1 MQPLREQLLKV
12 KASLAGCESLSVAS
26 TDGLI
31 LATTIQHAR
40 EGELLAAVT
49 SLLLTS
55 CAKGLAPYQAGE
67 CRALD
72 YRGDRQVLLVRLDGV
87 LAYLVCVLH
96 PGATA
101 MGLDD
106 PALRA
111 VTTTIPGTLHGDAP
125 HRAPRFFLERD
136 DRCRIPVKHG
146 GVLVGADPDQCDVV
160 VGSERVSPR
169 HLLVE
174 LVGEGVLATDLDT
187 EHGTRVNGRRLRG
200 QNVELKPGDR
210 ISLPGAKGFT
220 LVAVSEDGKTRGSKP
235 KKAAGKG
242 SAARKRARAKS

>member
-12 KASLAGCESLSVAS
+12 KASLDGCESISVAS

-31 LATTIQHAR
+31 LATTIASAR

-55 CAKGLAPYQAGE
+55 CAKGLSPYQAGE

-72 YRGDRQVLLVRLDGV
+72 YRGDRQVLLVRLEGV
-87 LAYLVCVLH
+87 QAYAVCVLH
-96 PGATA
+96 PGAQA

-136 DRCRIPVKHG
+136 DLCRIPVKHG
-146 GVLVGADPDQCDVV
+146 GVLIGTDPDQCDVV
-160 VGSERVSPR
+160 VGSERVAPR

-174 LVGEGVLATDLDT
+174 LVGEGVLATDLET
-187 EHGTRVNGRRLRG
+187 EHGTRVNGKRLRG
-200 QNVELKPGDR
+200 QNVELQPGDR
-210 ISLPGAKGFT
+210 INLPGAKGFT
-220 LVAVSEDGKTRGSKP
+220 LVAVSEDGKTSGVRGRPKRRGAAAKAKP
-235 KKAAGKG
+235 K
-242 SAARKRARAKS
+242 RR